1 MVREERYVVLKGK
14 DVESSLTET
23 EQAILLFL
31 CRKVESHREEVGKQ
45 PLKAVIVESDW
56 PEYEKVWELLEERIQ
71 REEDAKKASESAMNL
86 MLVRAVNSG
95 LMYRYRFTE
104 GKYAGLEVSS
114 NAHSVNRLTKYMGYK
129 VMPLVS
135 ISGCE
140 WERGVIFDSGK
151 LFGVHVNDVECVR

>member
-1 MVREERYVVLKGK
+1 MVREERYIVLKGK
-14 DVESSLTET
+14 DVESGLTET

-56 PEYEKVWELLEERIQ
+56 PEYEKVWELLETRV
-71 REEDAKKASESAMNL
+71 DAESKAETKRQDELSL
-86 MLVRAVNSG
+86 MLVRAVNNG

-104 GKYAGLEVSS
+104 GQYSGLEVAS

-129 VMPLVS
+129 VMPLMTSV
-135 ISGCE
+135 GCG
-140 WERGVIFDSGK
+140 WTRGEIFDSGK
-151 LFGVHVNDVECVR
+151 LFGVHANDVECVR

>member
-1 MVREERYVVLKGK
+1 MIREARYIVLKGK
-14 DVESSLTET
+14 DVESGLTET
-23 EQAILLFL
+23 EKSILISL
-31 CRKVESHREEVGKQ
+31 CQKVERHREEVGKQ
-45 PLKAVIVESDW
+45 PLKTVIVESDW
-56 PEYEKVWELLEERIQ
+56 SEYEKVWEMIEERIQ
-71 REEDAKKASESAMNL
+71 REEDAKKVSESAMNL

-104 GKYAGLEVSS
+104 GKYAGLEVAS

-140 WERGVIFDSGK
+140 WDRGMIFDSGK